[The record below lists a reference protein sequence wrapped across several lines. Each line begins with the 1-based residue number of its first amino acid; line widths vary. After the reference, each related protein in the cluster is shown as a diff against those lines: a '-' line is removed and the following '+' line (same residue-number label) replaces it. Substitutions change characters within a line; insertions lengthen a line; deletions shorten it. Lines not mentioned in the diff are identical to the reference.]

1 MVEYMRQLS
10 MEEVLRVG
18 SILGEPRLA
27 LYQAV
32 LAGKEE
38 SEIVRCKEEVLRLH
52 LSESLKMWL
61 EWSNAEQRKDK
72 AIDAHSSCE

>member
-1 MVEYMRQLS
+1 

-72 AIDAHSSCE
+72 AIDAHSSRE